1 MSKQGAVSDYA
12 ISNVST
18 DDDPRTL
25 KIKVEVL
32 LTATIKSIEIYLNVA
47 YGSVEL
53 NAGGEV

>member
-1 MSKQGAVSDYA
+1 MAKEGALSDYA
-12 ISNVST
+12 ITNIST

-25 KIKVEVL
+25 KIKVDVSV
-32 LTATIKSIEIYLNVA
+32 TPTIKAVEIYLNVA